1 MPMTYETV
9 DVFTDTAFG
18 GNPLAVVFGGE
29 HLTTEAMQAI
39 AREFNCPETTF
50 VMPPKD
56 GANTGHVRIFTPG
69 VELPFAG
76 HPNVGTATV
85 LARRGEAFG
94 RPVGDAVRFEE
105 AIGTV
110 GLEILREAGQ
120 AVGAVLTSPSLPTV
134 RGSFDPSAVAA
145 AVGLADSAV
154 VVARHAP
161 AHVAIGATFVI
172 AEVADLDALAAAR
185 SDAAAQVAHLGEA
198 APPLV
203 YLYTREDAGP
213 DDTGPGTLR
222 IRSRM
227 FAPRAGIP
235 EDPATGGA
243 AVAIAGLFAT
253 LFEGDLD
260 LTIEQGIEMGR
271 PSRLDVRIVRGAGDP
286 RITVAGRC
294 VAMLRGTLL
303 AG

>member
-1 MPMTYETV
+1 MALSYETV
-9 DVFTDTAFG
+9 DVFTETAFG

-29 HLTTEAMQAI
+29 ALSTEAMQAI

-50 VMPPKD
+50 VMPPSD
-56 GANTGHVRIFTPG
+56 PTHTARVRIFTPG
-69 VELPFAG
+69 LELPFAG
-76 HPNVGTATV
+76 HPNVGTATA
-85 LARRGEAFG
+85 LAWRGESFG
-94 RPVGDAVRFEE
+94 RPVGDAVVFEE
-105 AIGTV
+105 AIGPV
-110 GLEILREAGQ
+110 GLEILRAGGT
-120 AVGAVLTSPSLPTV
+120 AVGARLTSPAMPTV

-145 AVGLADSAV
+145 AVGLSDPNI

-161 AHVAIGATFVI
+161 ADVAIGATFVI
-172 AEVADLDALAAAR
+172 AEVEDLDALAAAR
-185 SDAAAQVAHLGEA
+185 GDAGLQVEHLGDT

-213 DDTGPGTLR
+213 DTLH

-253 LFEGDLD
+253 LWDGSLD
-260 LTIEQGIEMGR
+260 IVIDQGIEMGR
-271 PSRLDVRIVRGAGDP
+271 PSRLDVRLIRED
-286 RITVAGRC
+286 RRESITVAGRC
-294 VAMLRGTLL
+294 VPMMRGELT
-303 AG
+303 AV

>member
-1 MPMTYETV
+1 MTLSYETV
-9 DVFTDTAFG
+9 DVFTETAFG
-18 GNPLAVVFGGE
+18 GNPLAVVTGGE
-29 HLTTEAMQAI
+29 NLSAEAMQAI

-50 VMPPKD
+50 VMPPED
-56 GANTGHVRIFTPG
+56 PAHTARVRIFTPA

-85 LARRGEAFG
+85 LARRGEIFG
-94 RPVGDAVRFEE
+94 RTVGDAVLFEE
-105 AIGTV
+105 AIGLV
-110 GLEILREAGQ
+110 GLEILRSGGE
-120 AVGAVLTSPSLPTV
+120 AVGAVLTSPSMPQV

-145 AVGLADSAV
+145 AVGLPDPAI

-161 AHVAIGATFVI
+161 AHVAIGAVFVI
-172 AEVADLDALAAAR
+172 AEVEDRDALAAAR
-185 SDAAAQVAHLGEA
+185 GDAGLQVTHLGEA
-198 APPLV
+198 APSLV

-213 DDTGPGTLR
+213 DTLH
-222 IRSRM
+222 IRARM

-253 LFEGDLD
+253 LWDGELD
-260 LTIEQGIEMGR
+260 LVIDQGIEMGR
-271 PSRLDVRIVRGAGDP
+271 PSRIDVRLTRGPGGP

-294 VAMLRGTLL
+294 VPIMRGELI
-303 AG
+303 AV

>member
-1 MPMTYETV
+1 MTLIYETV
-9 DVFTDTAFG
+9 DVFTETAFG
-18 GNPLAVVFGGE
+18 GNPLAVVLGGE
-29 HLTTEAMQAI
+29 TLSTEAMQAI

-50 VMPPKD
+50 VMPPEDPAHTAK
-56 GANTGHVRIFTPG
+56 VRIFTPG
-69 VELPFAG
+69 MELPFAG

-85 LARRGEAFG
+85 LSWRGEIFG
-94 RPVGDAVRFEE
+94 RPVGDAVVFEE
-105 AIGTV
+105 AIGAV
-110 GLEILREAGQ
+110 GLDILRVGGT
-120 AVGAVLTSPSLPTV
+120 AVGARLTSPAMPTV

-145 AVGLADSAV
+145 AVGLSDPNI

-172 AEVADLDALAAAR
+172 AEVEDLDVLAAAR
-185 SDAAAQVAHLGEA
+185 GDAGLQLKHLGEA

-213 DDTGPGTLR
+213 DTLH

-243 AVAIAGLFAT
+243 AVAIAGLFAG
-253 LFEGDLD
+253 LWDGDLD
-260 LTIEQGIEMGR
+260 IVIDQGIEMGR
-271 PSRLDVRIVRGAGDP
+271 PSRLDVRLIRDDAGD

-294 VAMLRGTLL
+294 VAMMRGELTSV
-303 AG
+303 

>member
-1 MPMTYETV
+1 MTLTYETV
-9 DVFTDTAFG
+9 DVFTRTAFG

-29 HLTTEAMQAI
+29 ALGVETMQAI
-39 AREFNCPETTF
+39 AREFNYPETTF
-50 VMPPKD
+50 VLPPTD
-56 GANTGHVRIFTPG
+56 AASTARVRIFTPG
-69 VELPFAG
+69 MELPFAG

-94 RPVGDAVRFEE
+94 RAVGDAVVFEE
-105 AIGTV
+105 AIGRVELAIVRV
-110 GLEILREAGQ
+110 GGE
-120 AVGAVLTSPSLPTV
+120 AVGAVLTSPSTPEL
-134 RGSFDPSAVAA
+134 RGTFDPSAVAA
-145 AVGLADSAV
+145 AVGLADSAI

-185 SDAAAQVAHLGEA
+185 GDAELQLTHLGEA

-213 DDTGPGTLR
+213 DTLH

-227 FAPRAGIP
+227 FAPRAWIP

-243 AVAIAGLFAT
+243 AVAIAGLFAG
-253 LFEGDLD
+253 LWPGDLD
-260 LTIEQGIEMGR
+260 LLIEQGVEMGR
-271 PSRLDVRIVRGAGDP
+271 PSRLDVRIVRGDGGP

-294 VAMLRGTLL
+294 VPVMRGALL
-303 AG
+303 TSG